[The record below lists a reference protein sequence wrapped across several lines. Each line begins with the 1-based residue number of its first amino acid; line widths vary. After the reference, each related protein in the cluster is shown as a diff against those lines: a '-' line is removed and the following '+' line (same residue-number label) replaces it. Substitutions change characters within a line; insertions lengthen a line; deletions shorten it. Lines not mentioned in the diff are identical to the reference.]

1 MVARRKRIVAETDNS
16 DWQAPK
22 KRRKPRKPMSEEQRV
37 AAAARLEKAREKRK
51 AKDPDYGM
59 SGIHES
65 LRNLPDVHPL
75 HPKKVKL
82 WIKSHKDLTS
92 SARSDVRRKVKGAL
106 AQVGIHEGYLRNLQ
120 KYLRDGDWVDMFY
133 GEHQQHQIGYRC
145 ISQAYYWF
153 GPKKGEPKFDV
164 GTYYPLLGCV
174 YTQEMFDEEEG
185 ISNVGSGERKRSR
198 KRSTRT
204 VAKDKKKSKAS

>member
-51 AKDPDYGM
+51 AKNPDYGM
-59 SGIHES
+59 SNVNES
-65 LRNLPDVHPL
+65 LRNLPIEHPL
-75 HPKKVKL
+75 HPDKVKQ
-82 WIKSHKDLTS
+82 WIKTQKDLAG
-92 SARSDVRRKVKGAL
+92 SARSGVRQKIKGAE
-106 AQVGIHEGYLRNLQ
+106 AQLCIHDGYVRNMQ

-133 GEHQQHQIGYRC
+133 GEHQQHKIGHRC
-145 ISQAYYWF
+145 VVQAYYWE
-153 GPKKGEPKFDV
+153 GPNKGEPKFDI

-174 YTQEMFDEEEG
+174 YTQEMFNEEQG
-185 ISNVGSGERKRSR
+185 ISNVGTGERKRR
-198 KRSTRT
+198 AKRNTRA
-204 VAKDKKKSKAS
+204 VAKDKKKSKSS

>member
-1 MVARRKRIVAETDNS
+1 MGRRKKIVVETDNS
-16 DWQAPK
+16 KWQAPK

-65 LRNLPDVHPL
+65 LRNLPNDHPL
-75 HPKKVKL
+75 HPNKVKQ
-82 WIKSHKDLTS
+82 WIKSQKDLAG
-92 SARSDVRRKVKGAL
+92 SARSSIRQKVKGAE
-106 AQVGIHEGYLRNLQ
+106 AQLGIHEGYVRNMQ

-133 GEHQQHQIGYRC
+133 GEHQQYKIKYRC
-145 ISQAYYWF
+145 TSQAYYWD
-153 GPKKGEPKFDV
+153 GPNKGQPKFDI

-174 YTQEMFDEEEG
+174 YTQEMFNEEQG
-185 ISNVGSGERKRSR
+185 ISNVGTGKRKRSR
-198 KRSTRT
+198 KRNTGP
-204 VAKDKKKSKAS
+204 VAEGKKKSKVS

>member
-1 MVARRKRIVAETDNS
+1 MPKRKRIVVETDNS
-16 DWQAPK
+16 NWQAPK
-22 KRRKPRKPMSEEQRV
+22 RPKRRKPRKPMSEEQRV

-75 HPKKVKL
+75 HPNKVKE
-82 WIKSHKDLTS
+82 WIKSQKDLAS
-92 SARSDVRRKVKGAL
+92 SARSNARRKVKGAL
-106 AQVGIHEGYLRNLQ
+106 AQVGIHEGYLKNLQ

-133 GEHQQHQIGYRC
+133 GEHQQNKIKYRC
-145 ISQAYYWF
+145 TAQAYYWF

-164 GTYYPLLGCV
+164 GTYYPLLGYV
-174 YTQEMFDEEEG
+174 YTQEMFNEEQG
-185 ISNVGSGERKRSR
+185 ISNVGSGER

>member
-1 MVARRKRIVAETDNS
+1 MPKRKRIVVETDNS
-16 DWQAPK
+16 NWQAPK
-22 KRRKPRKPMSEEQRV
+22 RPKRRKPRKPMSEEQRV

-75 HPKKVKL
+75 HPNKVKE
-82 WIKSHKDLTS
+82 WIKSQKDLAS
-92 SARSDVRRKVKGAL
+92 SARSNARRKVKGAL

-133 GEHQQHQIGYRC
+133 GEHQQNKIKYRC
-145 ISQAYYWF
+145 TAQAYYWF

-164 GTYYPLLGCV
+164 GTYYPLLGYV
-174 YTQEMFDEEEG
+174 YTQEMFNEEQG
-185 ISNVGSGERKRSR
+185 ISNVGSGER

>member
-1 MVARRKRIVAETDNS
+1 MPKRKRIVVETDNS
-16 DWQAPK
+16 NWQAPK
-22 KRRKPRKPMSEEQRV
+22 RPKRRKPRKPMSEEQRV

-75 HPKKVKL
+75 HPNKVKE
-82 WIKSHKDLTS
+82 WIKSQKDLAS
-92 SARSDVRRKVKGAL
+92 SARSNARRKVKGAL
-106 AQVGIHEGYLRNLQ
+106 AQVGIHEGYLKNLQ

-133 GEHQQHQIGYRC
+133 GEHQQNKIKYRC
-145 ISQAYYWF
+145 TAQAYYWF

-164 GTYYPLLGCV
+164 GTFYPLLGCI
-174 YTQEMFDEEEG
+174 YTQEMFNEEQG
-185 ISNVGSGERKRSR
+185 ISNVGSGER

>member
-1 MVARRKRIVAETDNS
+1 MPKRKRIVVETDNS
-16 DWQAPK
+16 NWQAPK
-22 KRRKPRKPMSEEQRV
+22 RPKRRKPRKPMSEEQRV

-75 HPKKVKL
+75 HPNKVKE
-82 WIKSHKDLTS
+82 WIKSQKDLAS
-92 SARSDVRRKVKGAL
+92 SARSNVRRKIKGAL

-133 GEHQQHQIGYRC
+133 GEHQQHQIGRRC
-145 ISQAYYWF
+145 ISQAYYWY
-153 GPKKGEPKFDV
+153 GPKMGQPKFDIGV
-164 GTYYPLLGCV
+164 YYPFLGCV
-174 YTQEMFDEEEG
+174 YTQEMFNEEEG
-185 ISNVGSGERKRSR
+185 ISNVGTGKR

-204 VAKDKKKSKAS
+204 VVKDKKKSKTS